1 MTTPVN
7 QGQYTF
13 AGTLPSVTDAT
24 YGANTQYNLADPY
37 IRALQNFYL
46 IKVILFLQNLHPL
59 KLLQLK
65 QLLLIHQNNVLL
77 T

>member
-37 IRALQNFYL
+37 IRALTEFLFNQGYS
-46 IKVILFLQNLHPL
+46 FLQNLHPL

-65 QLLLIHQNNVLL
+65 
-77 T
+77 